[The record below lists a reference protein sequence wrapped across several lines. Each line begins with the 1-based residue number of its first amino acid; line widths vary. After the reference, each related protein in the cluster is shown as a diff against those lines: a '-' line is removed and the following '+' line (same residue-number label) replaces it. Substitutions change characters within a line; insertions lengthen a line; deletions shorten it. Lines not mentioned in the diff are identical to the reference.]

1 MENKLAEIHKKIEEL
16 SEDRYREFNK
26 KLLPGIEDVAGVRLP
41 ALRNRSRKASKN
53 SMQLCMNT

>member
-41 ALRNRSRKASKN
+41 AL
-53 SMQLCMNT
+53 